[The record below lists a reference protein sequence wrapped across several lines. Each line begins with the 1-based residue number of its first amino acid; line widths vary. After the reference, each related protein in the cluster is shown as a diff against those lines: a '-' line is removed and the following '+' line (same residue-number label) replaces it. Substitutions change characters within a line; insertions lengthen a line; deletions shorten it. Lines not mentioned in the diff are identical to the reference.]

1 MTLRGA
7 LLALCGV
14 LLLCGA
20 SSRTPPDLAAAAE
33 QQRLE
38 ARLAEERQV
47 AAGLASKET
56 TLLGRLAELERQIE
70 IEGRALRAAQAKLM
84 ASSGRLILAE
94 QQLGKAEGELAAATD
109 RLGPRLLARYRLG
122 REGYLR
128 FLLGSR
134 SIGDIL
140 RRKRLFTAL
149 LESDFAALTDLR
161 KQSAG
166 AKAARDER
174 KAAQQ
179 ELSQSAA
186 GEQEKRSALEVRVS
200 VQRRTLAG
208 VQQEKAAHEQAI
220 RELEQ
225 AAKALNARLEELAKA
240 AAGKEL
246 EPGKEPSKEPGK
258 EPAGSAGGKVVASLG
273 PRPVEPAIKSVRG
286 KLLFPVEVGRVEVR
300 FGRTVDKR
308 FGTITLQ
315 RGVDIRSPEGTPVH
329 AVHGGAVAHSGW
341 FRGYGNLVILDH
353 GAGWFSLYAHLS
365 TLDRAVGELV
375 SRGDVLGSVGE
386 TGSLKGSYLY
396 FELREGQKPLD
407 PERWLGRVRKPG
419 PLK

>member
-1 MTLRGA
+1 MTVGAPLQIAVA
-7 LLALCGV
+7 LLGA

-20 SSRTPPDLAAAAE
+20 AEPSVPSAAE

-38 ARLAEERQV
+38 ARLAEERQL
-47 AAGLASKET
+47 AATLAAKET
-56 TLLGRLAELERQIE
+56 TLLGRLTELERQIE
-70 IEGRALRAAQAKLM
+70 IEGRALRAAQAKLK
-84 ASSGRLILAE
+84 ASSGRLALAE
-94 QQLGKAEGELAAATD
+94 QQVARAEAELQAATD

-134 SIGDIL
+134 SIGEIL

-161 KQSAG
+161 KQA
-166 AKAARDER
+166 AAATAARDER
-174 KAAQQ
+174 RSAQQ
-179 ELSQSAA
+179 ELAQSAA
-186 GEQEKRSALEVRVS
+186 GEQEKRSALEVRVA
-200 VQRRTLAG
+200 VQKRTLAG
-208 VQQEKAAHEQAI
+208 VQQEKAAHEQAA

-225 AAKALNARLEELAKA
+225 AAKALGARLEELSKVKPGNPAPPPNDDA
-240 AAGKEL
+240 AM
-246 EPGKEPSKEPGK
+246 
-258 EPAGSAGGKVVASLG
+258 GGKVIGSLG
-273 PRPVEPAIKSVRG
+273 PRPVEPAIKTVRG
-286 KLLFPVEVGRVEVR
+286 KLLFPVGAGRIEAR
-300 FGRTVDKR
+300 FGRTLDKR
-308 FGTITLQ
+308 FGTVTLQ

-329 AVHGGAVAHSGW
+329 AVHGGTVAHSGW

-353 GAGWFSLYAHLS
+353 GAGWFSLYAHLA
-365 TLDRAVGELV
+365 TLDRAVGEQV
-375 SRGDVLGSVGE
+375 SRGDPLGTVGD